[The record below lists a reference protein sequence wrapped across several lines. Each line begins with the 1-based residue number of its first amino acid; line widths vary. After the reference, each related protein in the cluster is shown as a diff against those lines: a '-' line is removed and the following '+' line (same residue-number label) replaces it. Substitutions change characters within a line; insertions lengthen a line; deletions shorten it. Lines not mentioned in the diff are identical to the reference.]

1 MFMSVTTDIMNSK
14 YAMNVRFK
22 KYVGLIKILL
32 ITQATKTILRHPLSI
47 NLLWFLPLVVSG
59 AKNLPLVPLFQ
70 AWRFHILLPHSHN
83 RLFFVLPFF
92 ASRLLF

>member
-1 MFMSVTTDIMNSK
+1 MSMSVTTDIMNLK

-22 KYVGLIKILL
+22 QYVGLIKILL
-32 ITQATKTILRHPLSI
+32 ITQATKTILRHI

-92 ASRLLF
+92 ASSLLF

>member
-1 MFMSVTTDIMNSK
+1 MSMSLTTDIMNLK

-22 KYVGLIKILL
+22 QYVGLIKILL
-32 ITQATKTILRHPLSI
+32 ITQATKTIVH
-47 NLLWFLPLVVSG
+47 LLWFLPLVVSG